1 MKKMILFKTMAYCFM
16 TLVAMGMLTA
26 CSSSDDSQNSD
37 EPQPTPTPTPTPDV
51 FHPIDASTRTLLE
64 VTGQNEYNPTEFGE
78 VIGSWP
84 MLNFMGDRLGQL
96 LKNAMINAA
105 NSRLP
110 QMDEIFKERVGTAP
124 DGTRQWNLKRYTF
137 TYKSISGVTGND
149 TTLVGSV
156 IFPNNTVGT
165 PHQVDVLTLYHHQ
178 AYFFE
183 EWLPS
188 HAVTM
193 MALHA
198 LHNSAVIEPDAQ
210 GAKRGVENHIRENLQ
225 GDLTALQMADCV
237 LAALE
242 VMRQESVTLA
252 ADGYSN
258 NWGTSLGSV
267 AATGFAQY
275 MENDA
280 TPDLQQLFRLRA
292 TYIGEG
298 PTMLNQVRGYEDAV
312 SNPPVQK
319 FYDGWNPQLP
329 FYMSSCPDDEL
340 IDYNELKKYFG
351 NLRTMP
357 DGSVNVKVQWFDF
370 NLPPLIKAIMTNDNV
385 KERLDGLPVHLI
397 ASVVTLYAACMVENP
412 ADVGN
417 FLTAN
422 NLLGEQ

>member
-1 MKKMILFKTMAYCFM
+1 M
-16 TLVAMGMLTA
+16 TLMSIGMLTS
-26 CSSSDDSQNSD
+26 CSDYDDNSGYVLPD
-37 EPQPTPTPTPTPDV
+37 PDV
-51 FHPIDASTRTLLE
+51 FHPINASTRILLE
-64 VTGQNEYNPTEFGE
+64 VIEQNEIAPTEFGE
-78 VIGSWP
+78 VIGNWP
-84 MLNFMGDRLGQL
+84 MLSYAGEDFAKLM
-96 LKNAMINAA
+96 KTAMKTAVN
-105 NSRLP
+105 NRLP
-110 QMDEIFKERVGTAP
+110 QMDALFKERVGTAE
-124 DGTRQWNLKRYTF
+124 DGSRQWKLKRYVF

-210 GAKRGVENHIRENLQ
+210 GAKRGMENLIRENLQ

-242 VMRQESVTLA
+242 VMRQEGVTLA

-298 PTMLNQVRGYEDAV
+298 PTMLNQVKGYEDAV
-312 SNPPVQK
+312 SDPPVQK
-319 FYDGWNPQLP
+319 FYDGWSPRLP
-329 FYMSSCPDDEL
+329 FYISLCPDDEL
-340 IDYNELKKYFG
+340 IKYDELKKYFAK
-351 NLRTMP
+351 LRTMP
-357 DGSVNVKVQWFDF
+357 DGSVNVKAQWLDF
-370 NLPPLIKAIMTNDNV
+370 NLPFIIKVILNSDQVRQTLGDTAIHTV
-385 KERLDGLPVHLI
+385 S
-397 ASVVTLYAACMVENP
+397 AVVTLYAASKVKDP
-412 ADVGN
+412 ADMEKI
-417 FLTAN
+417 LKSN
-422 NLLGEQ
+422 NLFDEE